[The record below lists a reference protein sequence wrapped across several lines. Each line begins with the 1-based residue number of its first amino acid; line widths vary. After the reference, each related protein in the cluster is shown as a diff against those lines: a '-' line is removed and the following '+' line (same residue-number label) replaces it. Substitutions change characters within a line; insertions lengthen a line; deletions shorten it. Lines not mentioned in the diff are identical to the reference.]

1 MKYWPLA
8 NVKYP
13 ASQDVKYRLHDMKYA
28 PMAHV
33 TDTKKP
39 SGLCTGRWVFDL
51 DWIRRR

>member
-8 NVKYP
+8 NMKYP
-13 ASQDVKYRLHDMKYA
+13 ASQDVKYA

-39 SGLCTGRWVFDL
+39 SGM
-51 DWIRRR
+51 